1 MTKWHFSLFERLK
14 SLKSLF
20 VDAEPSQS
28 LVLKCKVY
36 TYWSEKKY
44 FHIQIPRK
52 ITENQS
58 PQKSLNKKPQRAG
71 RKMGKKIKG
80 LNYRENHAFT
90 EQGWRRNAINFC
102 KDVFVLL
109 NGVDL
114 KLSRK
119 KWAERGR
126 NNEVLRNRLFLWP
139 YGTCLQLL
147 WQMTSGYSFHWGQ
160 GHRSPVKL

>member
-1 MTKWHFSLFERLK
+1 MLNLQK
-14 SLKSLF
+14 
-20 VDAEPSQS
+20 
-28 LVLKCKVY
+28 VLSWSIKCTLTGQK
-36 TYWSEKKY
+36 KKY

-71 RKMGKKIKG
+71 RKMDKKIKG
-80 LNYRENHAFT
+80 LNYRENHVFT
-90 EQGWRRNAINFC
+90 EQGCHRNAINFC
-102 KDVFVLL
+102 KDIFVFL
-109 NGVDL
+109 NGVHL

-119 KWAERGR
+119 KWARSGR
-126 NNEVLRNRLFLWP
+126 NNEVFRNWLFLWP

-160 GHRSPVKL
+160 GHWSPAKL